1 MFIDQ
6 AKIFVASGKGGNGS
20 TSFRR
25 EKYVPN
31 GGPDGGDGGKGGDV
45 VLLADENLHTLQDF
59 RYKKKYKAE
68 DGEAGGKR
76 KCFGKNGADLIIRLP
91 VGAYVKDG
99 ESGEVLADFTEDKQR
114 VVVARGGKGGLG
126 NTHFANSVRQAPT
139 FAQAGQPN
147 ETYELIVELKLLADV
162 GLLGMPNVG
171 KSTFL
176 AMVSNAKPKIADYPF
191 TTLEPILG
199 IVDFDGKSFVI
210 ADIPGLIEGASEG
223 QGLGFEFLRHV
234 ERTRLLL
241 HFVDLSEFSGR
252 DPLQDF
258 EIINEE
264 LARHSLLLAERP
276 QMVVAT
282 KMDLVSEEVRED
294 FAKKMHKKG
303 HSVHFISAVTH
314 EGIDALIKAVAQ
326 RLQSLPQTILEAAVD
341 PAHRLY
347 TLNEDELRVEKK
359 ADGYHVSASWIEG
372 LLESVNFDDIESM
385 QYFQRTLKKR
395 GLNTALEKAGVQ
407 EGDLVFL
414 NDFEFEYIP

>member
-99 ESGEVLADFTEDKQR
+99 ESGEVIADFTADKQR
-114 VVVARGGKGGLG
+114 VIVARGGKGGLG

-139 FAQAGQPN
+139 FAQPGQPN
-147 ETYELIVELKLLADV
+147 ESFELIIELKLLADV

-176 AMVSNAKPKIADYPF
+176 SMVSNAKPKIADYPF

-258 EIINEE
+258 EIINGE
-264 LARHSLLLAERP
+264 LAKHSLLLAERP

-282 KMDLVSEEVRED
+282 KMDLVLEEARED
-294 FAKKMHKKG
+294 FAKKMQEKG

-314 EGIDALIKAVAQ
+314 EGIDALIKAVAL
-326 RLQSLPQTILEAAVD
+326 RLQSLPLTVLEAAVD
-341 PAHRLY
+341 PSHRLY
-347 TLNEDELRVEKK
+347 TLNEEDLRVEKK

-372 LLESVNFDDIESM
+372 LLQSVNFEDIESM

-395 GLNTALEKAGVQ
+395 GVNAALEAAGVQ

-414 NDFEFEYIP
+414 EDFEFEYIP